1 MNFEK
6 AKEILGDS
14 FSFAA
19 DDTNSVIQ
27 FLDLDKNSTILD
39 VGTGVGSLAITLA
52 LNGYRV
58 ITGEPKSDD
67 TVYAKQ
73 DWLNNSKKVNV
84 DHLIE
89 FQYFDAKD
97 TQFENNTY
105 DAIFFLGSMHHI
117 DKNDR
122 AKVLQ
127 ECVRISRPN
136 GIICFFEPNQNT
148 MKMISELDPSHPE
161 AAIPGEHSDG
171 LNLSEQKREGVFF
184 DAFIFCKSTDS

>member
-1 MNFEK
+1 
-6 AKEILGDS
+6 
-14 FSFAA
+14 
-19 DDTNSVIQ
+19 
-27 FLDLDKNSTILD
+27 
-39 VGTGVGSLAITLA
+39 
-52 LNGYRV
+52 
-58 ITGEPKSDD
+58 
-67 TVYAKQ
+67 
-73 DWLNNSKKVNV
+73 
-84 DHLIE
+84 
-89 FQYFDAKD
+89 
-97 TQFENNTY
+97 
-105 DAIFFLGSMHHI
+105 FFLGSMHHI

>member
-1 MNFEK
+1 VNFEK

-19 DDTNSVIQ
+19 EDTNSVIQ
-27 FLDLDKNSTILD
+27 YLDLDKNSTILD
-39 VGTGVGSLAITLA
+39 VGTGVGSLAIILA

-73 DWLNNSKKVNV
+73 DWLSNSKKVNV

-97 TQFENNTY
+97 TQFESNTY

-117 DKNDR
+117 DKSDR

-136 GIICFFEPNQNT
+136 GIICFFEPNQNC
-148 MKMISELDPSHPE
+148 MKMIAELDPYHPE
-161 AAIPGEHSDG
+161 AADPGEDVGG
-171 LNLSEQKREGVFF
+171 LSLLEEKKEGVFF
-184 DAFIFCKSTDS
+184 DAFIFRKSKDS